1 MSAINVLFVD
11 DEIFTLHSIERLLY
25 KEDYGKYFAKS
36 GAEALEIMAGVPIHI
51 IVTDMRMPSMDGLTL
66 LTEVKERYPETVR
79 MALSAYTH
87 TAQLIPCINTGHLFK
102 FIAKPLEPT
111 DLKSSLHE
119 AVAYYQLAQEKK
131 ELMRQLVVKNKL
143 LEEALQAKEE
153 TERELRRLTISD
165 PLTGLH
171 NRRQLTAVLQKEFQR
186 WKRYRIDC
194 TCMML
199 DLDHFKRIN
208 DTYGHDAGDEVLKGF
223 AKLLDAN
230 IRKIDGCFRYG
241 GEEFVVVLP
250 AAPIAEAVQVA
261 ERLLELTRDFPYV
274 FAGETVTVT
283 ASVGISNF
291 AASNSDNWNNIIT
304 LADEKLYDA
313 KQRGRNQ
320 VAV

>member
-1 MSAINVLFVD
+1 
-11 DEIFTLHSIERLLY
+11 
-25 KEDYGKYFAKS
+25 
-36 GAEALEIMAGVPIHI
+36 
-51 IVTDMRMPSMDGLTL
+51 
-66 LTEVKERYPETVR
+66 
-79 MALSAYTH
+79 
-87 TAQLIPCINTGHLFK
+87 
-102 FIAKPLEPT
+102 
-111 DLKSSLHE
+111 
-119 AVAYYQLAQEKK
+119 
-131 ELMRQLVVKNKL
+131 MRQLVVKNKL

-230 IRKIDGCFRYG
+230 IRKIDSCFRYG